1 MATGAASEEPDS
13 ASTISLLIA
22 TDVHLGCEPARRS
35 VRPPTL
41 YLSLV
46 CPFIPTLAVC
56 RRRVQLFLVWPSIP
70 TLAIYSHPGRLPPTC
85 PAVPGLAIYPHPGH
99 LSPTWPSAPD
109 QLPFPNVF
117 ALPVRPPGTTTRE
130 AKICF
135 FAALISPF
143 VWHCPERVNEDKRR
157 RRVCRPPRIPN
168 LTPSHKVTPHTA
180 AIIMLTHATHHH
192 CHLRPAIPTPP
203 SRR

>member
-1 MATGAASEEPDS
+1 VRSPCCASHTLPNPRCHGHGGGFRGAGLCEH
-13 ASTISLLIA
+13 
-22 TDVHLGCEPARRS
+22 HLAADCHG
-35 VRPPTL
+35 RPPGVRAC
-41 YLSLV
+41 SSV
-46 CPFIPTLAVC
+46 CPSAHLIPFPGL
-56 RRRVQLFLVWPSIP
+56 S
-70 TLAIYSHPGRLPPTC
+70 IYSHPGRLPPTC